1 MRRNGWIST
10 ASSLPAALVK
20 AGLCFELLPDEMIN
34 ECHADLFPS
43 FLCFHLPHR
52 AIPNEVIMTNTALI
66 LY

>member
-1 MRRNGWIST
+1 M
-10 ASSLPAALVK
+10 ASSLSAALVK

-43 FLCFHLPHR
+43 FLCFPLPHR

>member
-1 MRRNGWIST
+1 M
-10 ASSLPAALVK
+10 ASSPSAALVE

-34 ECHADLFPS
+34 ERQADLFPS

-52 AIPNEVIMTNTALI
+52 AIPNEAIVTNTALI

>member
-1 MRRNGWIST
+1 MNVWTGT
-10 ASSLPAALVK
+10 APSLPAAPLK
-20 AGLCFELLPDEMIN
+20 AGLCSELLPDEMIN

-52 AIPNEVIMTNTALI
+52 AIPNEVIVTNTALI